1 MAGALVMVRV
11 KAWVAVPFTLL
22 AVRVSGYTPAA
33 AFAGVPEIVAVP
45 SPLLVN
51 LTPEGSWPVLVM
63 VGAGEPD
70 VVTVKVNR
78 VPAGSVASGL
88 LVKAG
93 APLAGVI
100 AMATAPLPNRIRGP
114 GVLVAVAIGV
124 TELEPPLFT
133 SST

>member
-1 MAGALVMVRV
+1 MVRV

-78 VPAGSVASGL
+78 CRR
-88 LVKAG
+88 
-93 APLAGVI
+93 APWHRVCW
-100 AMATAPLPNRIRGP
+100 
-114 GVLVAVAIGV
+114 
-124 TELEPPLFT
+124 
-133 SST
+133 